1 MAGHQPT
8 DPVTYYQG
16 EDLRLPLRLRN
27 ALVARRAEVV
37 EFLAKG
43 SAQSFDAYRF
53 HVGRIQA
60 LDEAI
65 AQCDEFARQLSR
77 GN

>member
-1 MAGHQPT
+1 MAGQQPS

-16 EDLRLPLRLRN
+16 EDLRLPLRLRSV
-27 ALVARRAEVV
+27 LVERRAEVV

-43 SAQSFDAYRF
+43 SAQSFDDYRF

-65 AQCDEFARQLSR
+65 ARCDEFARQLSR
-77 GN
+77 GS